1 LFFAP
6 TGALNF
12 LIAIRGLVMARKCK
26 ISGKGPLAGNN
37 VSFSQKK
44 TRRRFL
50 PNLQTKKIYVPELD
64 RTVSI
69 RMSARA
75 LRTVDKIGLMT
86 YLKKEGLKLQDVT

>member
-1 LFFAP
+1 
-6 TGALNF
+6 
-12 LIAIRGLVMARKCK
+12 MARKCK
-26 ISGKGPLAGNN
+26 ISGKGPMAGNN

-50 PNLQTKKIYVPELD
+50 PNLQTKKIYIPELD

-75 LRTVDKIGLMT
+75 LRTVDKVGLMA
-86 YLKKEGLKLQDVT
+86 YLNKEGLKLQDVV